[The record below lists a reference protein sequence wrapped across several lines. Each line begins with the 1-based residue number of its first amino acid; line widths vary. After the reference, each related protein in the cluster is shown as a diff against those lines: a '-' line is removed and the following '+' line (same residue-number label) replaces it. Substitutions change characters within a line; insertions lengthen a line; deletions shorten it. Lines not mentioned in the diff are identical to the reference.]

1 MRLKSLSPELQKII
15 GNAAWLF
22 SDRILQLALGLVVGV
37 WVARYLGPTDFGRYN
52 YIIAMVSLFLP
63 LSKLGLDNIIVRDIA
78 RDIDHKDSTLG
89 TGVVLRA
96 LGGLVA
102 AALVWGVVLLL
113 KPESTST
120 HLLVGIFAI
129 ASAFRCFD
137 VIEYWFQSQVQ
148 SKYMVWAKNLVYI
161 AINGLKI
168 WMIQMQAPLLV
179 FVVILSLEQ
188 ILTAIGLIVVYHLQG
203 NSILNWQVEWQR
215 AKTLLN
221 DSWPLILSGIV
232 IIIYMRIDQ
241 VMLEQMSG
249 LEAVGLYSAAV
260 KISEMWYFV
269 PISIVNSV
277 FPSVVQAKELGEAV
291 YRGRIQKVFNL
302 MTLVSYGVA
311 IPMTFL
317 APWFVFLL
325 YGPNFEPAAT
335 VLTIHIWA
343 GVFVSLGVARE
354 TWLTTEGLMRFSA
367 ATTAVGA
374 AVNVVLNWVLIP
386 KYGGS
391 GAAIATV
398 VAQVFA
404 SYLAG
409 LFYPQTRSIF
419 WSQTQALLLF
429 GWLRRAA

>member
-1 MRLKSLSPELQKII
+1 MSLKSLSPELKKIM
-15 GNAAWLF
+15 GNTAWLF
-22 SDRILQLALGLVVGV
+22 SDRLLQLGLGVVVGV
-37 WVARYLGPTDFGRYN
+37 WVARYLGPTDFGLYN
-52 YIIAMVSLFLP
+52 YIIAMVSLFTP
-63 LSKLGLDNIIVRDIA
+63 LAKLGLDNIIVRDIA
-78 RDIDHKDSTLG
+78 KDINRKDSTLG
-89 TGVVLRA
+89 TGLMLRIVA
-96 LGGLVA
+96 SVVA
-102 AALVWGVVLLL
+102 AIAVWLTVFALN
-113 KPESTST
+113 PESNQT

-129 ASAFRCFD
+129 ASGFRSFD

-148 SKYMVWAKNLVYI
+148 AKYMVWARNAVYI
-161 AINGLKI
+161 TINVLKV
-168 WMIQMQAPLLV
+168 WMIQMQAPLIV
-179 FVVILSLEQ
+179 FVGILSLEQ
-188 ILTAIGLIVVYHLQG
+188 IFTALGLICAYHWQG
-203 NSILNWQVEWQR
+203 NRIWRWRVQRQR

-241 VMLEQMSG
+241 VMLERMVG
-249 LEAVGLYSAAV
+249 LESVGLYSAAV

-277 FPSVVQAKELGEAV
+277 FPSVVQAKDLGEAV
-291 YRGRIQKVFNL
+291 YRGRIQKLFNF
-302 MTLVSYGVA
+302 MTLVGYGVA

-317 APWFVFLL
+317 APFCVYLL
-325 YGPNFEPAAT
+325 YGPNFEAAAT

-374 AVNVVLNWVLIP
+374 AVNVVLNWFLIP

-398 VAQVFA
+398 AAQIFA
-404 SYLAG
+404 SYIAG
-409 LFYPQTRSIF
+409 AFYAETRSIF
-419 WSQTQALLLF
+419 WSQTQALFLI
-429 GWLRRAA
+429 GWLRRET